1 LSSASTTT
9 AESAGYNTPTETVS
23 NSIGLTIVRVYGYRF
38 GLNRR
43 QGMRGNV
50 RQRLTLPENL

>member
-23 NSIGLTIVRVYGYRF
+23 NSIGLMIVRVYGYRF
-38 GLNRR
+38 GSNRR
-43 QGMRGNV
+43 QEMRSNV
-50 RQRLTLPENL
+50 SETDVAENL